1 MDSLISLCGVTGAIL
16 CVGMY
21 AAVCLGSYTADTP
34 IFFAVNGVGAGLIL
48 IGASHEFD
56 IGDLGTVGQE
66 LVWAAISFYGG
77 WRTWRRERAAA

>member
-1 MDSLISLCGVTGAIL
+1 MDHLISLCGLVGAVL

-21 AAVCLGSYTADTP
+21 AAVCFGKYEADKVP
-34 IFFAVNGVGAGLIL
+34 FFAVNGIGAGLIL

-66 LVWAAISFYGG
+66 FVWAAISFYGG
-77 WRTWRRERAAA
+77 WRTWQRERSAA